1 MWGGADYELVA
12 KEFAPVHDELVTA
25 LAPEAG
31 ERFLDVATGTGE
43 VALRAARAG
52 ATVTALDFAPALLEQ
67 ARAKGRAEGI
77 AIEWVE
83 GDAQALP
90 FEDGAFGV
98 VASNFGVIFAPDA
111 EAAAFELA
119 RVCAPGGR
127 LGVTAWLPD
136 QGLHS
141 LYARFGGR
149 TSDDPVARWGSREGL
164 QALLGPSF
172 DLEIA
177 EHTWTL
183 EAESPQSAWE
193 FMSAGAPPVKALI
206 GSLDPDRR
214 SEFREAMLEHWEG
227 FRSDGVVKEPRRYFR
242 ALGRRR

>member
-12 KEFAPVHDELVTA
+12 KEFAPVHDDLLAA

-52 ATVTALDFAPALLEQ
+52 AEVTALDFAPALLEQ
-67 ARAKGRAEGI
+67 ARAKGAAEGL

-90 FEDGAFGV
+90 FESGSFDL

-111 EAAAFELA
+111 EAAAWELA
-119 RVCAPGGR
+119 RVCVPGGR
-127 LGVTAWLPD
+127 LGVTAWRPN

-141 LYARFGGR
+141 LCARFGGQ
-149 TSDDPVARWGSREGL
+149 TGDYPANRWGSREGL
-164 QALLGPSF
+164 QALLGTSF
-172 DLEIA
+172 ELEI
-177 EHTWTL
+177 EERVWTM
-183 EAESPQSAWE
+183 EAESPESAWE
-193 FMSAGAPPVKALI
+193 FMSVGAPPVKALLA
-206 GSLDPDRR
+206 SLDPDRR
-214 SEFREAMLEHWEG
+214 SEFRAAMIEHWQG
-227 FRSDGVVKEPRRYFR
+227 FRSDDGVREPRRYLR

>member
-12 KEFAPVHDELVTA
+12 KEFGPVHDDLVAA
-25 LAPEAG
+25 LVPEAG

-43 VALRAARAG
+43 VALRAARVG
-52 ATVTALDFAPALLEQ
+52 ADVTALDLAPALLEQ
-67 ARAKGRAEGI
+67 ARAKGAAEGL

-90 FEDGAFGV
+90 FEDRSFDV
-98 VASNFGVIFAPDA
+98 VASNFGIIFAPDA
-111 EAAAFELA
+111 DATASELA
-119 RVCAPGGR
+119 RVCLPGGR

-141 LYARFGGR
+141 LYARFAPKAR
-149 TSDDPVARWGSREGL
+149 DDPVDRWGSRKGL

-172 DLEIA
+172 ELEIE

-183 EAESPQSAWE
+183 EAESPESAWE
-193 FMSAGAPPVKALI
+193 FMSAGAPPVKALL

-214 SEFREAMLEHWEG
+214 NELREAMIQHWQG
-227 FRSDGVVKEPRRYFR
+227 FRVDGGVREPRGYLR